1 MPAVNGERKEVTIL
15 TAHIP
20 STLAGRVRKTAVGD
34 GVDTC
39 SVSAVIAAFVE
50 HIYETMNADQIEEL
64 LSIARSSKR
73 RTR

>member
-1 MPAVNGERKEVTIL
+1 VPAANGERKDVTIL

-50 HIYETMNADQIEEL
+50 HVYDTMDAEQIEDL
-64 LSIARSSKR
+64 LSVARSTKR
-73 RTR
+73 RAR

>member
-1 MPAVNGERKEVTIL
+1 MPAANGERKDVTIL

-50 HIYETMNADQIEEL
+50 HVYDTMDAEQIEDL
-64 LSIARSSKR
+64 LSVARSTKR
-73 RTR
+73 RAR